1 MPEKQTFSIQSS
13 VHPEYAGTYLD
24 WDKFRNVWEGGT
36 NFRDT
41 YLQSYTSRED
51 DDDFTVRRLIT
62 PIPGFATAAVNDIK
76 NSIFQR
82 MGDISRIGCSPLY
95 KEVIAGKQG
104 GVDLKGATMDYFIG
118 TEVLP
123 ELLFLGKVG
132 VYVDMPIIQGT
143 PTVSQTEHAHPYYYR
158 YKAEDIR
165 NWRMSRHGDA
175 YKYDMLLLRE
185 SYLTFDDMYHLP
197 EKDSV
202 RYRLLTCEDNTVLV
216 RFFDADGVQI
226 DQNGEKTLEPVELQ
240 LSRIP
245 FTLFELDR
253 SLLQDV
259 ADHQIAL
266 LNMESADVAFTLLA
280 NFPFYVEQQSR
291 TMSPHL
297 KSEESED
304 GSDNEIEV
312 GGTSGRSYGQG
323 LDQPGFIHPSSEPLN
338 ASILKQE
345 KLKSDI
351 RTLVQL
357 SLSTVQPK
365 YASAEAKQFDEHGLE
380 SGLSLIGLVLAQGER
395 QLAADFNAY
404 ESNDQVATINYPERY
419 SLKSDM
425 QRLEEAAKL
434 YELMLKT
441 PSKTAQKEISI
452 LINKKLLE
460 TKIPQDQLEK
470 VFVEIRAAK
479 YVTADPEVIH
489 GDLEHGLVSNETA
502 SDARGYDA
510 KVEVPK
516 AEEDHAARIL
526 RIKEAQSNE
535 TARGVGDLEIGGQA
549 RADKQESQNPDT
561 QDDASKPVRG
571 KGND

>member
-1 MPEKQTFSIQSS
+1 
-13 VHPEYAGTYLD
+13 
-24 WDKFRNVWEGGT
+24 
-36 NFRDT
+36 
-41 YLQSYTSRED
+41 
-51 DDDFTVRRLIT
+51 
-62 PIPGFATAAVNDIK
+62 
-76 NSIFQR
+76 
-82 MGDISRIGCSPLY
+82 
-95 KEVIAGKQG
+95 
-104 GVDLKGATMDYFIG
+104 
-118 TEVLP
+118 
-123 ELLFLGKVG
+123 
-132 VYVDMPIIQGT
+132 
-143 PTVSQTEHAHPYYYR
+143 
-158 YKAEDIR
+158 
-165 NWRMSRHGDA
+165 
-175 YKYDMLLLRE
+175 MLLLRE
-185 SYLTFDDMYHLP
+185 SYLTYDDMYHLP

-202 RYRLLTCEDNTVLV
+202 RYRLLTREDDTILA
-216 RFFDADGVQI
+216 RFFDATGVQI
-226 DQNGEKTLEPVELQ
+226 DVDGEPTDKPTELQ

-266 LNMESADVAFTLLA
+266 LNMESADIAFTLLA
-280 NFPFYVEQQSR
+280 NFPFYVEEQSR
-291 TMSPHL
+291 TISAHL

-312 GGTSGRSYGQG
+312 GGTSGRAYGQG
-323 LDQPGFIHPSSEPLN
+323 LKQPDFINPSSEPIT
-338 ASILKQE
+338 ASILKQD

-404 ESNDQVATINYPERY
+404 EATDEVATINYPERY

-470 VFVEIRAAK
+470 VFTEIRAAK

-489 GDLEHGLVSNETA
+489 SDLEHGLVSNETA
-502 SDARGYDA
+502 SNARGYDA
-510 KVEVPK
+510 KVEVSK
-516 AEEDHAARIL
+516 AEKDHAARIL
-526 RIKEAQSNE
+526 RIKEAQSSE
-535 TARGVGDLEIGGQA
+535 TARGVGDLETGDQA
-549 RADKQESQNPDT
+549 RADKQQSQNPDL
-561 QDDASKPVRG
+561 QGDARKPVRG
-571 KGND
+571 EEN